1 MSFLIRHVKQQEL
14 ELITITDD
22 ATDTE
27 VALLP
32 GFGATLQAFRV
43 RQKDGSLFD
52 VIDSYKDGAELKRGL
67 NRSFKGPKLSP
78 FPCRIPD
85 GTYQF
90 EGKEYKFGHLFP
102 DGTAIHGLLY
112 NKPFTVL
119 EEAADAGEGTIA
131 MEYGYRGED
140 PGYPFNYNCQ
150 VRYILRA
157 GGELEVSTTVTN
169 LDKVTI
175 PIADGWHPYFRLGGK
190 IDHWRMQFHAA
201 AMLEFDARLVPT
213 GRLTQYE
220 AFDVARPVGD
230 TFLDNCFALKPE
242 IVSAACELY
251 NRATGITISFF
262 PDAGYPYLQIYTP
275 PERDSI
281 AIENL
286 SGAPDC
292 FNNKMGLLLLQPG
305 HSQIFTVRYKV
316 SVHE

>member
-1 MSFLIRHVKQQEL
+1 MSFSIRHITRQEL
-14 ELITITDD
+14 ELITITDE
-22 ATDTE
+22 ATGTE
-27 VALLP
+27 VAVLP
-32 GFGATLQAFRV
+32 GFGATLQAFHI
-43 RQKDGSLFD
+43 RQKDGSRFN
-52 VIDSYKDGAELKRGL
+52 VIDSYKDGGELKREL
-67 NRSFKGPKLSP
+67 SRSFKGPKLSP

-85 GTYQF
+85 GVYHF
-90 EGKEYKFGHLFP
+90 GEKKYKFGHLFP

-112 NKPFTVL
+112 DKPFTVL
-119 EEAADAGEGTIA
+119 EEATDAGEG
-131 MEYGYRGED
+131 MVLLEYGYRSND

-150 VRYILRA
+150 VRYILR
-157 GGELEVSTTVTN
+157 GSGELEVATTVTN
-169 LDKVTI
+169 LDNTTI
-175 PIADGWHPYFRLGGK
+175 PMADGWHPYFRLGGK
-190 IDHWRMQFHAA
+190 IDQWRMQFHAA

-220 AFDVARPVGD
+220 VFDTPRPIGD

-251 NRATGITISFF
+251 NHATGIRVAFF
-262 PDAGYPYLQIYTP
+262 ADAGYPYLQVYTP
-275 PERDSI
+275 PHRESI

-316 SVHE
+316 SVE